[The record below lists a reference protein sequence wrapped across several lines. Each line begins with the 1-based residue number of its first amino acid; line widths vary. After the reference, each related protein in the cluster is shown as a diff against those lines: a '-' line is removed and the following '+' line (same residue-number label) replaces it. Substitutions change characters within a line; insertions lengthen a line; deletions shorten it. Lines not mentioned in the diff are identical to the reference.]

1 MSANVRRWLFWGVIG
16 ALVAGGLI
24 YAFRPIA
31 IPVDMVR
38 VAGGPLAVTV
48 DEEAATRIRDIYTL
62 SAPVTGVARRI
73 EADVGDIVSANETIL
88 AEIEPV
94 DPTFLDVRTTAEREA
109 ALKATE
115 AARMLARAEVAEAE
129 AELEF
134 AERELARAEELFR
147 SGHVSERR
155 RDDARRAFKA
165 RAAALD
171 TSKATLMRQQF
182 EVERARAALAS
193 PLESRA
199 RKRDCEC
206 VPVTAPVSGKILQ
219 VLHESEGVV
228 SAGTPL
234 IEIGD
239 PKNLEVVADY
249 LSADAVKI
257 TAGQRVIID
266 EWGGERP
273 LEGRVRRIEPFGFMK
288 VSALGIE
295 EQRVNVI
302 IDITD
307 PDDRWIRLAHGYR
320 VETRVVL
327 AEKANVLQVPLT
339 ALFRRGE
346 AWAVFVEREGRAALQ
361 PVTLGLKNGLVAEIV
376 SGLTEGDR
384 VIRYPSS
391 RVEDGARIV
400 DQGFGFE

>member
-73 EADVGDIVSANETIL
+73 EANVGDIVSANEPIL

-115 AARMLARAEVAEAE
+115 AARM
-129 AELEF
+129 
-134 AERELARAEELFR
+134 LARAEELFR

-171 TSKATLMRQQF
+171 TSKATLVRQQF

-199 RKRDCEC
+199 KKKDCEC

-249 LSADAVKI
+249 LSTDAVKI
-257 TAGQRVIID
+257 TAGQRVIIE

-307 PDDRWIRLAHGYR
+307 PDNSWLRLGHGYR
-320 VETRVVL
+320 VETRIVL
-327 AEKANVLQVPLT
+327 AEKTNVLQAPLT

-346 AWAVFVEREGRAALQ
+346 AWAVFAEREGRAVLQ

-391 RVEDGARIV
+391 RIEDGARIV
-400 DQGFGFE
+400 DQGFGSE

>member
-115 AARMLARAEVAEAE
+115 AARMLARAE
-129 AELEF
+129 
-134 AERELARAEELFR
+134 ELFR

-171 TSKATLMRQQF
+171 TSKATLVRQQF

-199 RKRDCEC
+199 KKKDCEC

-249 LSADAVKI
+249 LSTDAVKI
-257 TAGQRVIID
+257 TAGQRVIIE

-307 PDDRWIRLAHGYR
+307 PDNSWLRLGHGYR
-320 VETRVVL
+320 VETRIVL
-327 AEKANVLQVPLT
+327 AEKTNVLQAPLT

-346 AWAVFVEREGRAALQ
+346 AWAVFAEREGRAVLQ

-391 RVEDGARIV
+391 RIEDGARIV
-400 DQGFGFE
+400 DQGFGSE